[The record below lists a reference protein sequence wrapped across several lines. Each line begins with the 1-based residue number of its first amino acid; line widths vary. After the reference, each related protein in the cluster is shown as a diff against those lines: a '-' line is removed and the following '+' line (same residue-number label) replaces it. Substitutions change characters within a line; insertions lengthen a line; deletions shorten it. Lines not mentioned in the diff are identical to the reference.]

1 MIFQELKEDRSL
13 AACQYFQV
21 CDLGEDVKMRTLAL
35 EGDPDREN
43 TRLPGVVVV
52 YKTIEVKVSSLGR
65 QAMGASRAVYEC
77 GS

>member
-1 MIFQELKEDRSL
+1 
-13 AACQYFQV
+13 
-21 CDLGEDVKMRTLAL
+21 MRTLAL

-43 TRLPGVVVV
+43 TRLPGIVVM

-65 QAMGASRAVYEC
+65 RAMGASRAVYER